1 MARKNPAAQVVV
13 IGLGRFGSSLA
24 LELERNGTEVLGI
37 DAMMKNVQPLVGE
50 LTHVVQA
57 DATDEEA
64 MRQLGVH
71 EFERAVIAIG
81 THLESSILATSM
93 VRGFGVQEIWAKA
106 MTEAHARI
114 LRQLGVKNV
123 VRPEADMGKRVAHLI
138 GGRQLDYIEFDDGYA
153 LIKMRPPTVAL
164 GVPLGESDIRQ
175 RFGITVVGVKRTG
188 QPFTYATHETVLEL
202 EDIIIISGDRR
213 KVEAFSNL
221 D

>member
-114 LRQLGVKNV
+114 LRQLDVKNI

-175 RFGITVVGVKRTG
+175 RFGVTVVGVKRIG
-188 QPFTYATHETVLEL
+188 QPFTYATNETVLEL

>member
-175 RFGITVVGVKRTG
+175 RFGVTVVGVKRTG
-188 QPFTYATHETVLEL
+188 QPFTYATNETVLEL

>member
-188 QPFTYATHETVLEL
+188 QPFTYATHETVLAL

>member
-1 MARKNPAAQVVV
+1 MARKQTAGQVAV

-24 LELERNGTEVLGI
+24 IELERNGTEVLGI
-37 DAMMKNVQPLVGE
+37 DASMKNVQPLVGE

-57 DATDEEA
+57 DSTDEEA

-71 EFERAVIAIG
+71 EFERVVIAIG
-81 THLESSILATSM
+81 TNLEASILTTSM
-93 VRGFGVQEIWAKA
+93 VIGFGVREVWAKA
-106 MTEAHARI
+106 MTAAHAKI
-114 LRQLGVKNV
+114 LEQLGAGHV
-123 VRPEADMGKRVAHLI
+123 VRPESDMGKRVAHLI

-164 GVPLGESDIRQ
+164 GVPLGESGIRQ
-175 RFGITVVGVKRTG
+175 KYGITVVGVKRAG
-188 QPFTYATHETVLEL
+188 QPFTYATNETVLEL